1 MPYACLL
8 SRSMVSSVASDIQ
21 IAIVRRR
28 NGARLGPRGPLPA
41 VELPNCG
48 DVSSYEMP
56 RNLRIYRIM
65 HFIALWPASWL
76 DAVMC
81 RYEDCRFEVVLRVY
95 ERI

>member
-1 MPYACLL
+1 MGIGCAGFSHIDARQRLL
-8 SRSMVSSVASDIQ
+8 LWAQQFPHCHITSDIQ

-65 HFIALWPASWL
+65 HFALW
-76 DAVMC
+76 
-81 RYEDCRFEVVLRVY
+81 VY
-95 ERI
+95 GLPPGWMQ